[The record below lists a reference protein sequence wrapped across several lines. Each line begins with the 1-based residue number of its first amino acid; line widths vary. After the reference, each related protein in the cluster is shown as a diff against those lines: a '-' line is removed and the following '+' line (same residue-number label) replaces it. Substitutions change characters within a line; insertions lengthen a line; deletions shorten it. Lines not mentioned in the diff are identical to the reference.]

1 MSEGLDDQER
11 QDCVKPRNTN
21 IPGGL
26 YTSLTT
32 NLTLA
37 TASSLDGLDEIK
49 KKKKEEGEEG
59 MFKDETMAKGEGDRA
74 AGRAVSPYSGSKI
87 DPGVLELK

>member
-49 KKKKEEGEEG
+49 KKKKRGRG
-59 MFKDETMAKGEGDRA
+59 GGDVQ
-74 AGRAVSPYSGSKI
+74 G
-87 DPGVLELK
+87 